1 MMLLFG
7 AFDTSILALGLFQDP
22 SYQPCSL
29 GPQSTMP
36 PCRFFLTCGEE
47 EIDGTWM
54 RVVLAL
60 LYYNFPRSMPSI

>member
-1 MMLLFG
+1 
-7 AFDTSILALGLFQDP
+7 
-22 SYQPCSL
+22 
-29 GPQSTMP
+29 MP

-60 LYYNFPRSMPSI
+60 LYYNFPPSMPSI